1 VFYRSSKHEDGYRYS
16 KAEHDYNSRIS
27 NMTSVSI
34 HHPATIKIY
43 QAGYTLLHKST
54 RQSKFKYCKGKKD
67 FQKIDRYSLNRKV
80 SY

>member
-1 VFYRSSKHEDGYRYS
+1 
-16 KAEHDYNSRIS
+16 
-27 NMTSVSI
+27 MTSVSI

-54 RQSKFKYCKGKKD
+54 RQSKVKYCKGKKD